1 MISSIENSLTEN
13 LIKHK
18 FKSHSDPEVS
28 TVCTDVKSCDNDG
41 ASEIN
46 ESNGDEKK
54 ISMFTFILN
63 AVLSAGVV
71 VSILAMALNTVPLV
85 IGSMVFPIILAP
97 YASHQNKILS
107 ENDGM
112 KTLINKLRKSANNL
126 ITQNDVLHR
135 EVGKVKEEVD
145 KLESCESALS
155 DIAATQ
161 SQDVRFFIDLVKG
174 NKETLA
180 SMKESLQASIM
191 ADVMEMVLVSDR
203 NGDFKLDANEVDH
216 LILRMNSFEGLEF
229 DDKEFRKV
237 IQTKEL
243 DIQFII
249 LLVKDMIDDSNENKI
264 LKVNAEKFVR
274 KKREKMM
281 AMRKDRKF
289 KILNTV
295 I

>member
-1 MISSIENSLTEN
+1 
-13 LIKHK
+13 
-18 FKSHSDPEVS
+18 
-28 TVCTDVKSCDNDG
+28 
-41 ASEIN
+41 
-46 ESNGDEKK
+46 
-54 ISMFTFILN
+54 
-63 AVLSAGVV
+63 
-71 VSILAMALNTVPLV
+71 
-85 IGSMVFPIILAP
+85 
-97 YASHQNKILS
+97 
-107 ENDGM
+107 
-112 KTLINKLRKSANNL
+112 
-126 ITQNDVLHR
+126 
-135 EVGKVKEEVD
+135 
-145 KLESCESALS
+145 
-155 DIAATQ
+155 
-161 SQDVRFFIDLVKG
+161 
-174 NKETLA
+174 
-180 SMKESLQASIM
+180 
-191 ADVMEMVLVSDR
+191 MEMVLVSDR

-264 LKVNAEKFVR
+264 LKVNTEKFVR